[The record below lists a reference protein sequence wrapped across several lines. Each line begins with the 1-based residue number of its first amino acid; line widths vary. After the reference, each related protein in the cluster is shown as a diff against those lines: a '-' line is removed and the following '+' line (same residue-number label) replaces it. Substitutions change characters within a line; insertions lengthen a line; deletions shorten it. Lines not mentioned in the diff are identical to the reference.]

1 MTTGRINQIALTGFE
16 GRERSCSGQRLP
28 SLLVR
33 PGRCKTCLGSPSCGE
48 SVWLRPTDD
57 DVFAISFVSS
67 RVGRLVPR
75 ADLLG
80 TSSTVFN
87 FSYERSGIPPWPRP
101 STYGRA
107 RGRRAGAAGPF
118 DLLSLRSLT
127 GGRGFTVRA
136 TTWMPPHLELG

>member
-1 MTTGRINQIALTGFE
+1 
-16 GRERSCSGQRLP
+16 
-28 SLLVR
+28 VR

-101 STYGRA
+101 SRLCERSKSWCRRTVRSSLFAQLDGRPRLHCPGYDLDAAPPRA
-107 RGRRAGAAGPF
+107 RLGAPPGHRRH
-118 DLLSLRSLT
+118 
-127 GGRGFTVRA
+127 
-136 TTWMPPHLELG
+136 TTR